1 MQLFKLFMIYKLLT
15 ILCLKSCSH
24 VDHVVSLCISLPVLS
39 LFRAKFSK
47 SIKGPFY
54 LSTTPNLHQTYSC
67 SVLFWL
73 ANIEK
78 DGFGCEA
85 RGGKKKKVK
94 SCDVGMAG
102 FFPHLVASEMK
113 VSNCASI
120 K

>member
-85 RGGKKKKVK
+85 RGGKKKK
-94 SCDVGMAG
+94 
-102 FFPHLVASEMK
+102 SEEL
-113 VSNCASI
+113 
-120 K
+120 